1 MLPLYQGKTDK
12 MVGAAIS
19 EFLVGEGIK
28 VSASAISRIKR
39 GIDDVN
45 AVDRLESYQKL
56 ESYLKLEALGSIER
70 FTVVSDRMKGLLSA
84 VHDVYPK
91 AGHRFCLR
99 HIKGNINSH
108 GISLTGKERGLIND
122 MARADCERTFKNET
136 PAAVD
141 YLNGIDKKHWVK
153 YKFQE
158 QFKLPTY
165 DEITSN
171 LAEQANSWIG
181 NDCRSAKPMDAFAL
195 YFRKLSELVSDRRQM
210 ASNWLTKFPGT
221 DLVPLLSC
229 ERKRLI
235 IVGDRCNVT
244 PCMEGGR
251 PRFVHPWRLVDLPA
265 KERTCGNW
273 QDTCFPCVH
282 AISAAVS
289 EGQPLDT
296 LYDAKRMSIDYFNEM
311 YRAPFRP
318 WPTDVP
324 LTTDPTVRVPP
335 IQSDPPEL
343 GKRGLKPGPKP
354 KHKRKKTKGGN

>member
-1 MLPLYQGKTDK
+1 MNNYGLQQPYHANILPFAFSLVPVENYDHW
-12 MVGAAIS
+12 VW
-19 EFLVGEGIK
+19 FLNIVK
-28 VSASAISRIKR
+28 
-39 GIDDVN
+39 
-45 AVDRLESYQKL
+45 
-56 ESYLKLEALGSIER
+56 EALGSIER

-108 GISLTGKERGLIND
+108 GISLTGKERGIIND
-122 MARADCERTFKNET
+122 MARADCERTFKT
-136 PAAVD
+136 KPAAVD

-229 ERKRLI
+229 ESKRLI
-235 IVGDRCNVT
+235 IAGDRCNVT
-244 PCMEGGR
+244 PCMEGAYNVRFLGKTQR
-251 PRFVHPWRLVDLPA
+251 PGFVHPWRLVDLPA
-265 KERTCGNW
+265 KECTCGNW

-296 LYDAKRMSIDYFNEM
+296 LYDAKRMSIDYFNEISVSPM
-311 YRAPFRP
+311 AHRCPSHNGLNRSG
-318 WPTDVP
+318 T
-324 LTTDPTVRVPP
+324 P